1 MAQSKSTK
9 KIFNMIYG
17 LGAAVVII
25 GALCKIQHLSF
36 GPITG
41 GMILTV
47 GLIVEALVFA
57 VSAFEP
63 VEEDLDWTKVY
74 PELADGESS
83 GISKKSKKEKV
94 ATPEDA
100 QSMLSQ
106 KLDNILKEAKLDANL
121 VSSLGTSIK
130 SFQGAVQPLAA
141 ASESISSTNKYNEQ
155 MTKAASQM
163 ESLNSLYQTQVEN
176 ASKQSDLNTKMV
188 ENSQKLQE
196 QMQSLATN
204 LSSLNGVYG
213 GMLSAMSK

>member
-9 KIFNMIYG
+9 KIFNMVYG

-47 GLIVEALVFA
+47 GLVVEALVFA
-57 VSAFEP
+57 ISAFEP
-63 VEEDLDWTKVY
+63 IEDELDWSKVY
-74 PELADGESS
+74 PELAEEGVSS
-83 GISKKSKKEKV
+83 GSKKKTKE
-94 ATPEDA
+94 ATPVEA
-100 QSMLSQ
+100 QSLLSQ

-130 SFQGAVQPLAA
+130 SFQGAVEPLAS
-141 ASESISSTNKYNEQ
+141 ASQSISSTNKYNEQ
-155 MTKAASQM
+155 MSRAAAQM